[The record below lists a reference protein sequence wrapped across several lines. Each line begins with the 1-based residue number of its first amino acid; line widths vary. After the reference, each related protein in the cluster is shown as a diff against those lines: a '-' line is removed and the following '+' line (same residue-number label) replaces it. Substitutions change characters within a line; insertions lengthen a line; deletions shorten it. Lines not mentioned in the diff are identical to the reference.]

1 MRGLGAAFAQDLRP
15 AARGLLRA
23 PLFTGTAL
31 LVLALAI
38 GAATAVFSLVD
49 GVVGTARA
57 YLQSTVAPASLEQ
70 LRGIASSGGGGRRGA
85 GATRGI
91 GRSHRRAAP
100 NPVKQA
106 IAKRR
111 DSAHFCKRVGGV

>member
-49 GVVGTARA
+49 A
-57 YLQSTVAPASLEQ
+57 VAAATPAQ
-70 LRGIASSGGGGRRGA
+70 
-85 GATRGI
+85 
-91 GRSHRRAAP
+91 RAA
-100 NPVKQA
+100 
-106 IAKRR
+106 
-111 DSAHFCKRVGGV
+111 SADPIVALRETL